1 MRYGMRRL
9 NKRQVKKLVTK
20 YPRNE
25 KRHYRMYKVGFYL
38 LHSVSSMQHHGK
50 DKKLIIQK
58 AEEAV
63 RYGLKLEPMTFNE
76 FIKKYQSEENPYY
89 KTSYLEGSDIE
100 DAFSDLASEA
110 GYMCDRFCL
119 YRFFRFYN
127 LLELCKYHLN
137 METSKEMKF
146 EKQEDVINKAVSIFK
161 EHVEYVGG
169 VKAFS
174 AYYNNK
180 VKELYEFNGEN
191 YEVYDDSYYPTPYSA
206 VKHVKYILNYVDN
219 LLTDADKLHEHSLYN
234 VAHALR
240 QAERVLGKKLLPEDV
255 QIV

>member
-1 MRYGMRRL
+1 MHYGMKRL
-9 NKRQVKKLVTK
+9 NKRQVKKLVNK
-20 YPRNE
+20 FSMDN
-25 KRHYRMYKVGFYL
+25 KRHYRMYKVGFHL
-38 LHSVSSMQHHGK
+38 LCSVSSMQHHGK

-63 RYGLKLEPMTFNE
+63 RYGLKLEPMTFDE

-119 YRFFRFYN
+119 YRFVRFYN

-146 EKQEDVINKAVSIFK
+146 EKQEDVINKVVKIFN
-161 EHVEYVGG
+161 EHVEHVGG
-169 VKAFS
+169 TKEFS
-174 AYYNNK
+174 NYYNNK
-180 VKELYEFNGEN
+180 VKELKEDNGED
-191 YEVYDDSYYPTPYSA
+191 YEVYDDSFYPTPYSV
-206 VKHVKYILNYVDN
+206 VKHIRYILNYVNN
-219 LLTDADKLHEHSLYN
+219 LLEDEDKLRKHSLYN

-240 QAERVLGKKLLPEDV
+240 QAERVLGRKLLPENV